1 MAVYQ
6 QALRYGQRRA
16 LNRFGKSVPW
26 IGAAVALLTIAS
38 TMRRKGVMRGA
49 VDTALNAI
57 PFVGAVKNTAEVL
70 RGRDFI
76 PDRRF
81 AASVDPRARLH
92 VAGQDGPGHPEATG
106 GRR

>member
-16 LNRFGKSVPW
+16 LNRFSRSVPW
-26 IGAAVALLTIAS
+26 IGAAIALLTVAS

-49 VDTALNAI
+49 LDTILNAI
-57 PFVGAVKNTAEVL
+57 PFVGLAKNTAEVF

-76 PDRRF
+76 ADRRL

-92 VAGQDGPGHPEATG
+92 VAGQDGPGHPESAG